1 MVVYKIT
8 NRLNGK
14 IYVGQTRQPI
24 EKRFLQHAHAT
35 TPLGA
40 AMRQC
45 GLENFTIEIIE
56 ECDTPAQTKAREI
69 FWISV
74 LKCKIPNGYNQSD
87 GGESCAPK
95 IYKPRRFTPTTD
107 TVTIAESLKRFRKTF
122 NLSQREV
129 AEVWGVTPQAYQIYE
144 RDVIPSAEVLK
155 KIAVAFNVSMDY
167 LVGLSDEPRPTP
179 PKADD
184 EELIDALV
192 AYHRAINT
200 ALKNRGVE
208 L

>member
-1 MVVYKIT
+1 MIIYKIT

-24 EKRFLQHAHAT
+24 EKRFLQHAHAA

-56 ECDTPAQTKAREI
+56 ECDTPEQTKAREI

-74 LKCKIPNGYNQSD
+74 LKCKTPDGYNQSD

-95 IYKPRRFTPTTD
+95 IYKPRRFTPTTG
-107 TVTIAESLKRFRKTF
+107 TMEINESLKRFRTAQQI
-122 NLSQREV
+122 SQRQL
-129 AEVWGVTPQAYQIYE
+129 AEKIGVPYQSYQTYEYGSSVPSAKVIVKIAQAFGVTT
-144 RDVIPSAEVLK
+144 
-155 KIAVAFNVSMDY
+155 DY
-167 LVGLSDEPRPTP
+167 LLGLSDEPRQ
-179 PKADD
+179 KKYD
-184 EELIDALV
+184 EEEVAEAFALRDAIRNTLKPLV
-192 AYHRAINT
+192 T
-200 ALKNRGVE
+200 K
-208 L
+208 